1 MRARTIL
8 LSLAGLLVGSIVGC
22 AAAAVL
28 PGDYELAFSEFGEQA
43 SLTVMDNRVILEY
56 EDEDGSAYVEYEVV
70 DRGCRV
76 PP

>member
-1 MRARTIL
+1 MSPRRIAVGL
-8 LSLAGLLVGSIVGC
+8 MGLALGSVVAC
-22 AAAAVL
+22 AASTIGL
-28 PGDYELAFSEFGEQA
+28 GEYDLWSGEPGEQA
-43 SLTVMDNRVILEY
+43 SLTVMDDRVILEY